1 MALNTVSTPVNLP
14 AWDPRLTG
22 SLKSNGNKAEDDAKL
37 KKACQ
42 EMESVFLNMLLK
54 TMRDTLPKSELGGN
68 TQRTETM
75 QSMTRYEDVVAD
87 DGEVDFFLPVQLL
100 VPIAEFEYGVL
111 QFVRDHVAHPQV
123 GRGRHRAQVVAG
135 MVVAVVV
142 EIE

>member
-54 TMRDTLPKSELGGN
+54 TMRDTVPKSELGGN

-75 QSMTRYEDVVAD
+75 QSMMDMEMTRNLAAAGGTGRTGR
-87 DGEVDFFLPVQLL
+87 DG
-100 VPIAEFEYGVL
+100 A
-111 QFVRDHVAHPQV
+111 
-123 GRGRHRAQVVAG
+123 
-135 MVVAVVV
+135 
-142 EIE
+142 

>member
-54 TMRDTLPKSELGGN
+54 TMRATVPKSDLGGN
-68 TQRTETM
+68 TQQTETM
-75 QSMTRYEDVVAD
+75 QSMMDMEMTRNMAAAGGTGIAAMMYRNLKNPGVAQPQTSNAAAANKVVK
-87 DGEVDFFLPVQLL
+87 
-100 VPIAEFEYGVL
+100 
-111 QFVRDHVAHPQV
+111 
-123 GRGRHRAQVVAG
+123 
-135 MVVAVVV
+135 
-142 EIE
+142 